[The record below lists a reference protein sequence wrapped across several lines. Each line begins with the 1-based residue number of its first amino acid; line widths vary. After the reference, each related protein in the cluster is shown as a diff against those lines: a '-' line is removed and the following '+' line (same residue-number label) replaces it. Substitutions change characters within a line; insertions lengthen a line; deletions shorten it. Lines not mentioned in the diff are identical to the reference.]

1 MRPRF
6 PVLLFTFIMLIAL
19 AWVTAFAQQPPGP
32 PAQGKQGKGGRR
44 PPPVILGPPEGVQ
57 PLPIDLFTSKNFY
70 KDKDYWL
77 DKRYYR
83 CNVPQRLTEMWNE
96 QRIGPNPPQSA
107 SWADCNVDLKRESIL
122 SPYPYK
128 TAKEHYEA
136 LMAAA
141 KAKGGPTVYT
151 KATVP
156 DWDGYYAR
164 DAQADHGSE
173 WIWGVS
179 QAPTVLSVLT
189 PEYQKRMAQ
198 LIYHEPTLRS
208 GTRLSAIPK
217 DSSAGGRSLRRRE
230 TSSSRG

>member
-1 MRPRF
+1 MRPKL

-32 PAQGKQGKGGRR
+32 PAQAGQPAQGKQGKQGGRR

-57 PLPIDLFTSKNFY
+57 PLPIDIFTSKNFY
-70 KDKDYWL
+70 KDQAYWL

-122 SPYPYK
+122 SPYPYT

-156 DWDGYYAR
+156 DWDGYYSR
-164 DAQADHGSE
+164 DTQADHCGS
-173 WIWGVS
+173 GMDLG
-179 QAPTVLSVLT
+179 A
-189 PEYQKRMAQ
+189 
-198 LIYHEPTLRS
+198 
-208 GTRLSAIPK
+208 
-217 DSSAGGRSLRRRE
+217 
-230 TSSSRG
+230 

>member
-1 MRPRF
+1 MRSRLQ
-6 PVLLFTFIMLIAL
+6 VLLFTFTSLIAL
-19 AWVTAFAQQPPGP
+19 AWVYLMPTALAQQPAGQPDGQ
-32 PAQGKQGKGGRR
+32 PAQGKQGKGRR

-141 KAKGGPTVYT
+141 RPRAVPRFTPRRQFPTGMGTTRVT
-151 KATVP
+151 GRP
-156 DWDGYYAR
+156 IMAR
-164 DAQADHGSE
+164 TGSGE
-173 WIWGVS
+173 
-179 QAPTVLSVLT
+179 
-189 PEYQKRMAQ
+189 
-198 LIYHEPTLRS
+198 
-208 GTRLSAIPK
+208 
-217 DSSAGGRSLRRRE
+217 
-230 TSSSRG
+230 